1 MDLLQIP
8 FHFLGATIRNNKKE
22 IVELTTNCSLL
33 QDPDKCAA
41 ASATLTNPQNRID
54 AEVGWLPGVTPESA
68 SQFLI
73 LLESSAGNQQSDNPS
88 TSTVKAQSLAAV
100 LAALPYTDSTTV
112 ADKVLEVL
120 KLSRTTHSETD
131 NLDSIQNLLGIDA
144 LNPLS
149 HANLLAARIS
159 RLPDYTA
166 VDVTGWILEIVRV
179 FEEIKPK
186 DILKT
191 LNRERKIAGFP
202 EIADVSVIEEKIQ
215 DRRRYYRRVIRSALE
230 KLSDEERP
238 QIVMAVIDSAVGD
251 TWPLLIEDL
260 VDVYESGIQD
270 FLNTEEKNIE
280 TQDTRVREAADAE
293 LSDEDFTT
301 TLDKFVQTVEKW
313 DAIAQPIQ
321 INRKRQGLDHEDS
334 LRVGKDARRLA
345 IYLYNEHDKLESSQ
359 QLIGAL
365 QKVFA
370 EIPEIAEQLAEDAE
384 ALDKITTA
392 EEELSETLENLKTH
406 IEELQQ
412 AGTLADIKKQ
422 VEALQEAVDS
432 GNPDY
437 ILDSM
442 VRQLVN
448 AIGKWK
454 ASTQQIEA
462 DYTIMTLLGNVA
474 LNLLNEHD
482 KPDLALKIMK
492 VTRDV
497 FPEFLGITDSNR
509 LTTLLSCWDEVKS
522 KLPMKIR
529 YGLLTDET
537 PTVNAA
543 GVVEIPC
550 AHLSLVSDTDRKI
563 IADALT
569 KAVGESVDIELV
581 PQSSDSE
588 SIPF

>member
-22 IVELTTNCSLL
+22 IVELTTECSLL
-33 QDPDKCAA
+33 QDPDKCAE

-68 SQFLI
+68 SQLLI

-88 TSTVKAQSLAAV
+88 TSTVKAQSFAAV

-166 VDVTGWILEIVRV
+166 VGVTGWILEIVRV
-179 FEEIKPK
+179 FEEIKPE
-186 DILKT
+186 DILRT
-191 LNRERKIAGFP
+191 LNYERKIAGFP
-202 EIADVSVIEEKIQ
+202 EIANVSVIEEKIR
-215 DRRRYYRRVIRSALE
+215 DRRHYYRQVIRSALE
-230 KLSDEERP
+230 KLSAGERS
-238 QIVMAVIDSAVGD
+238 QSVITVIDSAIGD

-260 VDVYESGIQD
+260 VDVYESGIQEL
-270 FLNTEEKNIE
+270 LNTEEENIK

-293 LSDEDFTT
+293 LSDEKFTT
-301 TLDKFVQTVEKW
+301 ILDEFVQTVEKW

-321 INRKRQGLDHEDS
+321 INRKRQGLDHADS

-406 IEELQQ
+406 IDELQQ
-412 AGTLADIKKQ
+412 AVTLTNIKKQ

-437 ILDSM
+437 ILDSR
-442 VRQLVN
+442 VRELVH
-448 AIGKWK
+448 AMEKWE
-454 ASTQQIEA
+454 ALSQSIEA
-462 DYTIMTLLGNVA
+462 NYTIITIMGNVA
-474 LNLLNEHD
+474 LNLLNEHN
-482 KPDLALKIMK
+482 KPDLALQIMK

-509 LTTLLSCWDEVKS
+509 LTALLSCWDEVKS

-529 YGLLTDET
+529 YGLLADET
-537 PTVNAA
+537 PTVNAV

-550 AHLSLVSDTDRKI
+550 AHLSLLSDNDRKI
-563 IADALT
+563 IADTLT
-569 KAVGESVDIELV
+569 KAVGESVDIEFV
-581 PQSSDSE
+581 SQSSDSE